1 MHAYKNSIIYVHKIF
16 LRFNLATAD
25 QASSQIVPYYAKVQL
40 EQSLCSSSSNAEST
54 GSIHSVEEVTYEN
67 ISPANRNSNIVS
79 SVNIAMADN
88 PAYGTD

>member
-1 MHAYKNSIIYVHKIF
+1 MHINSIIYVHKIF

-40 EQSLCSSSSNAEST
+40 EKSLRSSNAEST

-67 ISPANRNSNIVS
+67 IPPANRNSNIVS
-79 SVNIAMADN
+79 SVHVNIAMADN